1 MAHRRELLDQA
12 RRTFRFALQDASF
25 GELLVDGDRPKRW
38 DHVFA
43 SVQSAGDVIERFGLE
58 YFKHVV
64 VDECHHMPSKSYQEV
79 VPRLRPD
86 ILVGLTA
93 TPERSDHQSLLP
105 DFDGHI
111 AAELRLWHA
120 LDDQLLV
127 PFEYYGISDGVDLR
141 KIRWSRTGY
150 DAGLLGQL
158 YTGHTARADLILAQL
173 ARRVGNLRSL
183 RALGFC
189 VSIEHAEF
197 MAKHFTAAGIPA
209 RAVHGHSPDR
219 DEASALLRDRTA
231 NVLFT
236 CDLYNEGV
244 DLPYVDTLLL
254 LRPTQSSTLFLQ
266 QLGRGL
272 RHSPGKST
280 CLVLDFIGQHRDE
293 FRFDAT
299 IAAIT
304 GIPRAA
310 LRKAVEDGFPYLP
323 SGCSFQLDAVAREA
337 ILHSL
342 RSTLA
347 GAKRLMG
354 EIRELTAANGTPTL
368 STFLEQTGRDLDD
381 VYEAGGWSTLQRSAG
396 VSTLQ
401 ADEDKEEVDDLSRRL
416 GRLQHVDEPERLRT
430 YRDVLAVALTKPT
443 SLTQRQ
449 RSQVMMLESQL
460 NHRGVL
466 RAAEESV
473 AYIAARPTIVRELDE
488 LREVLENRV
497 TVAAQVYPVPE
508 CVEAHDEPHHVPRL
522 VDRGEPA
529 VAEQLAL
536 PRARHDRRRC
546 GRDRG
551 QEPVRYLERHR
562 AGRGRQDRSQVC
574 DLGSTERSLELH
586 TLHRPP
592 GYSMFERS
600 RLGREKRSS
609 RVAASSDVRD
619 SRTGAQP
626 ARITAPAPS
635 GTLPRRRSAALRSMR
650 RGSGP

>member
-1 MAHRRELLDQA
+1 M
-12 RRTFRFALQDASF
+12 
-25 GELLVDGDRPKRW
+25 
-38 DHVFA
+38 
-43 SVQSAGDVIERFGLE
+43 
-58 YFKHVV
+58 
-64 VDECHHMPSKSYQEV
+64 
-79 VPRLRPD
+79 
-86 ILVGLTA
+86 
-93 TPERSDHQSLLP
+93 LP

-219 DEASALLRDRTA
+219 DEAPALLRDRTA

-473 AYIAARPTIVRELDE
+473 AYIAARPTIVRDLDE

-508 CVEAHDEPHHVPRL
+508 WALALHRHYSRREITTGVGYVEAGDKSL
-522 VDRGEPA
+522 NLQGGIL
-529 VAEQLAL
+529 QLKEDKREL
-536 PRARHDRRRC
+536 LFVTLDKSGKGFSPSTRY
-546 GRDRG
+546 RDYAISPELFHWETQGNASVTRPSG
-551 QEPVRYLERHR
+551 KRYIDSASTGWSFYLFVRTDPDAAFAFLGPIRYLSHE
-562 AGRGRQDRSQVC
+562 GDRPIAIQWRLECPMSA
-574 DLGSTERSLELH
+574 SL
-586 TLHRPP
+586 
-592 GYSMFERS
+592 FERY
-600 RLGREKRSS
+600 
-609 RVAASSDVRD
+609 A
-619 SRTGAQP
+619 
-626 ARITAPAPS
+626 
-635 GTLPRRRSAALRSMR
+635 TLRP
-650 RGSGP
+650 G